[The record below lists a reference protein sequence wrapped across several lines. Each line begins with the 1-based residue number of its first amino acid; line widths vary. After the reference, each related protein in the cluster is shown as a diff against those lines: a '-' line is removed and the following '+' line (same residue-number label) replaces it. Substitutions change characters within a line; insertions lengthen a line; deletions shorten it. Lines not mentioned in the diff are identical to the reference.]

1 MKQKKWSWG
10 EEVKANKKQ
19 ELDDRVNSLSYLEVF
34 TEDQTE
40 PQSSVSSGNKFIEYY
55 FARYFSSTLNVLSH
69 QLWMQFV
76 CVSHQDIQL
85 LSLLFIT
92 KELSVKGLCNLPQLT

>member
-40 PQSSVSSGNKFIEYY
+40 PVF
-55 FARYFSSTLNVLSH
+55 
-69 QLWMQFV
+69 
-76 CVSHQDIQL
+76 CVQWQ
-85 LSLLFIT
+85 
-92 KELSVKGLCNLPQLT
+92 